1 MKRLIPFLL
10 LACGA
15 VHAQGY
21 HADVVHGTTSVLLPC
36 IPLRALDD
44 TPAGG
49 TLETGIVNSTAGLT
63 VNVRSDNSA
72 GWEATY
78 SQATSTINAKAS
90 AIGTWETPA
99 ANDIH
104 WAEVATNAGC
114 YQIDF
119 PDSTWSKS
127 GAKYVQIKIHD
138 TSSPTFADTM
148 ILVNLNVIAASTFID
163 DILDEPCSGH
173 TTSGTL
179 ADKACAGTDTT
190 HTYLENL
197 LGSVADISDG
207 TTPLS
212 VTGQTLATGACETGS
227 TTTTCLDTDLGET
240 TTNYWVGASITFLSG
255 NINKQTACVI
265 GYDGTTKTLKFYPPT
280 TSSVGITSYALV
292 ADQACR
298 GF

>member
-15 VHAQGY
+15 VHAQSY
-21 HADVVHGTTSVLLPC
+21 HADIVHGATNVLLPC

-78 SQATSTINAKAS
+78 SQATSTINAKS
-90 AIGTWETPA
+90 GAIGSWETPDT
-99 ANDIH
+99 NDIH
-104 WAEVATNAGC
+104 WAEVASSAGC

-119 PDSTWSKS
+119 PNSTWSKS

-148 ILVNLNVIAASTFID
+148 ILINLNVIDAATFVD
-163 DILDEPCSGH
+163 NILDESCSGH
-173 TTSGTL
+173 TTSNTL
-179 ADKACAGTDTT
+179 GDKVCAGTDTT
-190 HTYLENL
+190 HTYLGGISEL
-197 LGSVADISDG
+197 LVDINDG
-207 TTPLS
+207 TTQLE
-212 VTGQTLATGACETGS
+212 VKGQNLLVSSCDSG
-227 TTTTCLDTDLGET
+227 TTTTCLDTAITET
-240 TTNYWVGASITFLSG
+240 TTNYWVGSSITFTSG
-255 NINKQTACVI
+255 TINGQSACI
-265 GYDGTTKTLKFYPPT
+265 TGYDGGTKTLRFYPPT
-280 TSSVGITSYALV
+280 TSAISTNQYVLTV
-292 ADQACR
+292 DQACR
-298 GF
+298 GN